1 MYASLNIPKGVF
13 KIFSNAEELIN
24 LIQDHNLEE
33 NKVNKDYIWE
43 PNWRDNCKN
52 FINDVL
58 DL

>member
-1 MYASLNIPKGVF
+1 M
-13 KIFSNAEELIN
+13 FSNAEELIN

-43 PNWRDNCKN
+43 PNWRNNYKN
-52 FINDVL
+52 FINDLL